1 MRLLLPFT
9 LSLVFLA
16 PASAY
21 AGCLQAEQA
30 KSIIEGVVSEG
41 TFTDANDQPEQ
52 AFILKLPVPTCLAGD
67 ENVDESEQIGEIQI
81 YSSNDDLAGRIKD
94 SVGHDVFVQG
104 KPFGA
109 HTAHHHA
116 PIVMEVL
123 SITPLWRR
131 MAR

>member
-1 MRLLLPFT
+1 MRLLLPVT
-9 LSLVFLA
+9 LSLLFLT

-30 KSIIEGVVSEG
+30 KTIIEGVVSEG

-67 ENVDESEQIGEIQI
+67 EQLPETEQVSTIHI
-81 YSSNDDLAGRIKD
+81 YSSNDQVAHSIKGF
-94 SVGHDVFVQG
+94 VGKDVFVQG
-104 KPFGA
+104 TPFGA

-116 PIVMEVL
+116 PIVMD
-123 SITPLWRR
+123 IT
-131 MAR
+131 AIETY

>member
-30 KSIIEGVVSEG
+30 KTIIEGVVSER
-41 TFTDANDQPEQ
+41 TFADANDQPEQ
-52 AFILKLPVPTCLAGD
+52 AFILTPLVATCLAGD
-67 ENVDESEQIGEIQI
+67 ENVDASEQVGEIQI
-81 YSSNDDLAGRIKD
+81 FSSNDQVAQNIKNL
-94 SVGHDVFVQG
+94 VGKDVFVQG
-104 KPFGA
+104 TPFGA

-116 PIVMEVL
+116 PIVMDVSGIQEN
-123 SITPLWRR
+123 
-131 MAR
+131 